1 MQLGNGEQIEANE
14 SERCWAG
21 VEALGSSSSA
31 GAASQPCEEG
41 GKVHKINFR

>member
-14 SERCWAG
+14 SERYS
-21 VEALGSSSSA
+21 GSTWLKSSSA
-31 GAASQPCEEG
+31 GAALQPCKGG